1 MSTQTNEVILERLK
15 EYIEGLGSSVEE
27 LAMTKPEFLKM
38 TETDK
43 MNAMQEYIN
52 YLEYKQNEGDAYS
65 DKKAE
70 A

>member
-1 MSTQTNEVILERLK
+1 MSTQTNEIILERLQ
-15 EYIEGLGSSVEE
+15 EYIEGLDSSVEE
-27 LAMTKPEFLKM
+27 LAMIKPEFLKM

-43 MNAMQEYIN
+43 MNVMQEYID